1 MRDLTLAFPVSF
13 TKKRAKNPAQIKI
26 LNLSLIAAI
35 LVFGLFYLFE
45 INSLGT
51 KGYEI
56 QKLGQQLQQLEQ
68 DQKTLQ
74 LQASDHQSINLIQE
88 QAQQLNFVPATSVTY
103 LKNSDYALK

>member
-1 MRDLTLAFPVSF
+1 MRDLTLTFPVSLA
-13 TKKRAKNPAQIKI
+13 KRKTRNPAQIKI
-26 LNLSLIAAI
+26 LNLSLLAAI

-56 QKLGQQLQQLEQ
+56 KELGQQLQQLEQ
-68 DQKTLQ
+68 DQKNLQ
-74 LQASDHQSINLIQE
+74 IQASDRQSINLIQQ